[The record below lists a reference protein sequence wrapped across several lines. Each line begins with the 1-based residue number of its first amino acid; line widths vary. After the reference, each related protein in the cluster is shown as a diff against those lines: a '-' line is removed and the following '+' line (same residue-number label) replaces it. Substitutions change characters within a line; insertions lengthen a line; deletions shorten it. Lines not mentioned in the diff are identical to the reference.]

1 MNTLK
6 IEGVP
11 AIIYVDGDEF
21 IRCQD
26 GDNFRAL
33 FDETVQKVGGEVSL
47 CVYKPCYDAWLRERL
62 SITASKG

>member
-47 CVYKPCYDAWLRERL
+47 CVYKACYDAWLRERL